1 LNPLQLVLSSASHV
15 WPSFAEP
22 VLPLMSPDV
31 QLVLSELPSDLT
43 MSAHVFQDI
52 MNQTVNVKFAQ
63 PNVTDVKSMVS
74 ATLVLIH

>member
-1 LNPLQLVLSSASHV
+1 
-15 WPSFAEP
+15 
-22 VLPLMSPDV
+22 MSPDV

-63 PNVTDVKSMVS
+63 PNVTDVQSMVS
-74 ATLVLIH
+74 AILVLIH

>member
-1 LNPLQLVLSSASHV
+1 MNLLQLVLSSASHV